1 MKNIHLY
8 LFLLCGI
15 LCFSS
20 CELDNYK
27 GPNASLSGSFIDSE
41 TGELIES
48 DIINGTKIELIE
60 HGYEN
65 PAAYFLVVN
74 VNGTYRHDMLFEN
87 TYSIPPIMGGNFVP
101 QTDTATIEIKGGSN
115 TYDFVVQPYIRV
127 KDAAI
132 TIEGMIVTATF
143 KLEQTVPGSIFV
155 SKAGLFAHSSPSVG
169 FDLVLGPPPVRT
181 LKTIGRAVDPNEV
194 FTLKLTLK
202 AKDFETGKSYFFRV
216 GAIIDATEAKY
227 NYAPAVRLA
236 IGN

>member
-15 LCFSS
+15 LCFNS
-20 CELDNYK
+20 CELDNYE

-65 PAAYFLVVN
+65 PAAYFLIVN
-74 VNGTYRHDMLFEN
+74 VDGTYRNDMLFEN

-101 QTDTATIEIKGGSN
+101 QTDTVTIEIKSGSN

-132 TIEGMIVTATF
+132 TIDGMVVTATF
-143 KLEQTVPGSIFV
+143 KLEQTVPDSIVV
-155 SKAGLFAHSSPSVG
+155 SKVGLFAHLSPSVG

-181 LKTIGRAVDPNEV
+181 LKTVGHAADPNEE
-194 FTLKLTLK
+194 FALELKLK
-202 AKDFETGKSYFFRV
+202 AKDFEIGKSYFFRV
-216 GAIIDATEAKY
+216 GAVIDAPEAKY
-227 NYAPAVRLA
+227 NYAPAIRLT
-236 IGN
+236 ISE